1 MLKSQQ
7 RFKSEWYNVFTEE
20 INNTALR
27 SNGDKRI
34 QSTNSIETY
43 AYGMNKDPVSGR
55 EKIKCNNIVKR

>member
-1 MLKSQQ
+1 MLKTQQ
-7 RFKSEWYNVFTEE
+7 RIKSERYNVLTEE

-27 SNGDKRI
+27 SNDDKRM

-43 AYGMNKDPVSGR
+43 AYGMNKDPVSGK

>member
-34 QSTNSIETY
+34 QSTNSIEAY
-43 AYGMNKDPVSGR
+43 AYGMNKDPVSGK

>member
-20 INNTALR
+20 IDNTALR

-34 QSTNSIETY
+34 QSTNLIETY
-43 AYGMNKDPVSGR
+43 AYGMNKDPVSGK